1 MRKIMVVFIAA
12 LIVGIAFYAVEG
24 NTQMGPGY
32 GPGYGMGPG
41 MMGPGY
47 GYGYG
52 PQYGNQY
59 QQQPQRPLTK
69 DEAEQEVQNY
79 IDSTRNPNLKIGEVQ
94 EKGNDYQVT
103 IVTSN
108 GSLVDTL
115 LVNKDTGYM
124 RSEYK

>member
-1 MRKIMVVFIAA
+1 M
-12 LIVGIAFYAVEG
+12 
-24 NTQMGPGY
+24 
-32 GPGYGMGPG
+32 
-41 MMGPGY
+41 
-47 GYGYG
+47 
-52 PQYGNQY
+52 
-59 QQQPQRPLTK
+59 TK
-69 DEAEQEVQNY
+69 DEAKQEVQNY
-79 IDSTRNPNLKIGEVQ
+79 IDSTRNPNLKIGGVQ